1 MKKLMISLLA
11 LAVLFSLAVPAMAA
25 SPVKDYATAAD
36 GDLLYTVNFNG
47 DEALTLGYAAKSS
60 VFDITPTADGT
71 TLEVKGNAFND
82 DGTRKSAG
90 TIWGG
95 TIAGLTADATTKYTM
110 TYQIWMDN
118 DDGGAGQHGGVDCF
132 VGVGGMY
139 EGAAKKWMTFTSNYF
154 TATPANRQ
162 FSMRRNSGVLFKDT
176 ADAKVGTFDAALN
189 PVKDA
194 DGFYTVRLT
203 FDGTTATYTAYIL
216 TSGTG
221 ANDSDWTKVIDAP
234 YNIEDNSSMAFAVY
248 TQYTTTHAKIK
259 NVKYFKGL
267 VNGVAA
273 PSTPSTPSNPVTPPP
288 TGDVF
293 TALPVALLVLSG
305 AAIAVVL
312 KKKEN

>member
-1 MKKLMISLLA
+1 MKKLIIALMA

-25 SPVKDYATAAD
+25 SPVKDYASAKD

-47 DEALTLGYAAKSS
+47 DEALTPGYAAKSS
-60 VFDITPTADGT
+60 VFDITPSADGT
-71 TLEVKGNAFND
+71 TLEVKGNVFNE
-82 DGTRKSAG
+82 DGSKKSAG

-95 TIAGLTADATTKYTM
+95 TIAGLTADANTKYTM

-118 DDGGAGQHGGVDCF
+118 DDGGASQHGGVDCF

-139 EGAAKKWMTFTSNYF
+139 EGGAKKWMTFTSNYF
-154 TATPANRQ
+154 TATPENRH
-162 FSMRRNSGVLFKDT
+162 FSMRRNSGTLKNGDVPY
-176 ADAKVGTFDAALN
+176 AGVFDAALS

-194 DGFYTVRLT
+194 DGFYTMRLT

-216 TSGTG
+216 TKGTG
-221 ANDSDWTKVIDAP
+221 ANESDWTKVIDAP

-259 NVKYFKGL
+259 NVNYYKGL
-267 VNGVAA
+267 VTGVTASA
-273 PSTPSTPSNPVTPPP
+273 PSNPEQPDP
-288 TGDVF
+288 TADTF
-293 TALPVALLVLSG
+293 SALPVALLVLSG
-305 AAIAVVL
+305 AAVAMMVA